1 MTNEETPCYMA
12 HRIDGNIPNF
22 GDCEGAKQY
31 HGMLCDCGK
40 LKAVTEYC
48 GCPDCPEKTKFIEND

>member
-1 MTNEETPCYMA
+1 MA
-12 HRIDGNIPNF
+12 HTIEGIIPNF
-22 GDCEGAKQY
+22 ADCEGAKQY
-31 HGMLCDCGK
+31 DGKECDCGK